1 VIVPEPFTVEPG
13 PDSSGLPPAP
23 ENRRL
28 SEDLRELLRQAN
40 GRTLNIGQL
49 EAILH
54 GRGFA
59 LFILLLCLPFL
70 FPIAIPGLSM
80 PFGVVITL
88 MGMRLVFGLKPSLP
102 GFIVGREVPHS
113 MLEKMV
119 NAGVRL
125 CVRMENLVKPRW
137 FFLQRGPV
145 MGRLLGLLMA
155 SGGIQLSLPLPPLIP
170 LSNTIPAI
178 SLVFLTAGMVERD
191 GILIFCGYLANAAA
205 WVYFF
210 LMFTFLG
217 GGVRHLMQ
225 AIGF

>member
-1 VIVPEPFTVEPG
+1 LVSPPG
-13 PDSSGLPPAP
+13 PDSSGPSPAP

-28 SEDLRELLRQAN
+28 SEDLRELIRQAN

-88 MGMRLVFGLKPSLP
+88 MGMRLVFGLKPCLP

-125 CVRMENLVKPRW
+125 SVRMEKLVKPRW

-178 SLVFLTAGMVERD
+178 SLVFLTAGMVEKD
-191 GILIFCGYLANAAA
+191 GVLIFCGYLANAAA
-205 WVYFF
+205 WVYFI
-210 LMFTFLG
+210 LMFSFLG

-225 AIGF
+225 ALGF